1 LDQSPVKRRLW
12 NLKVF
17 VKRAGAWNIQPVSR
31 LPVNFDDCVDIA
43 SGSQQPIF
51 VSINGILQ
59 KDPIVLLLTRQLK
72 IGYTDHSYK

>member
-1 LDQSPVKRRLW
+1 M
-12 NLKVF
+12 
-17 VKRAGAWNIQPVSR
+17 SR